1 MDVFAAFL
9 AHIVNMLHKLS
20 DLMKPWLS
28 GWVYACHF
36 SLRCIILF
44 HRSIIIVFFK
54 VFMDVFISVDV
65 YFI

>member
-1 MDVFAAFL
+1 
-9 AHIVNMLHKLS
+9 
-20 DLMKPWLS
+20 MKPWLS